1 MIVRISSNLG
11 DLMGGSKAKTTDEN
25 GVTETIEKWR
35 NQEFSAQGKV
45 GQQVKCDGLNQ
56 TLDLESPQT
65 R

>member
-1 MIVRISSNLG
+1 MVRISSNLG
-11 DLMGGSKAKTTDEN
+11 DLMGGIKAKTTDEN
-25 GVTETIEKWR
+25 VVTEINEKWT

-65 R
+65 T